1 MWRHARSLRCLHTA
15 PTRAS
20 DLGEHSTFFQIR
32 PPLITLRDLQRY
44 GPPPL
49 SEAALIESAEYTR
62 RELVHR
68 CARRVKAHQSLPHFL
83 MTNPHL
89 SSIYSLYLKGF
100 TFFSSFPPITSLE
113 QNEEFVKELHGLV
126 DEHGGNIP
134 VLAKGFQE
142 CARYLPSGEISSFLD
157 SAIRNRISI
166 RLIAEQHLSLSLSS
180 SSRHQSNHSKTDQ
193 TKILDM
199 KLSPKKL
206 IDDCARFT
214 QELCEGTYGVAPEWE
229 VDGDKDVRVG
239 YIGMHMEYILT
250 ELLKNSF
257 RATTETHRVLGSF
270 SSDLPPILITLSR
283 SPSLLSIRIRDRGG
297 GINPKNLKDVFDY
310 AFTTVRHGPDE
321 PEESDIYAAVSMP
334 GGGADMFGGLT
345 SSGLKTGLGTIA
357 GLGYGLPLARLYA
370 RYFGGSLDIASVWG
384 LGTDVFVTLRTA
396 DE

>member
-1 MWRHARSLRCLHTA
+1 
-15 PTRAS
+15 
-20 DLGEHSTFFQIR
+20 
-32 PPLITLRDLQRY
+32 
-44 GPPPL
+44 
-49 SEAALIESAEYTR
+49 
-62 RELVHR
+62 
-68 CARRVKAHQSLPHFL
+68 
-83 MTNPHL
+83 
-89 SSIYSLYLKGF
+89 
-100 TFFSSFPPITSLE
+100 
-113 QNEEFVKELHGLV
+113 
-126 DEHGGNIP
+126 
-134 VLAKGFQE
+134 
-142 CARYLPSGEISSFLD
+142 
-157 SAIRNRISI
+157 
-166 RLIAEQHLSLSLSS
+166 
-180 SSRHQSNHSKTDQ
+180 
-193 TKILDM
+193 
-199 KLSPKKL
+199 
-206 IDDCARFT
+206 
-214 QELCEGTYGVAPEWE
+214 
-229 VDGDKDVRVG
+229 
-239 YIGMHMEYILT
+239 MEYILT